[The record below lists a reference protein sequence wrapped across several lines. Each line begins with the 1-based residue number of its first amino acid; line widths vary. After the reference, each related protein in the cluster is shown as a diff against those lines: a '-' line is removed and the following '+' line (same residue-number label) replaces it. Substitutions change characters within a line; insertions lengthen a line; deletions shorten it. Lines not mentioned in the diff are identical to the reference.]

1 MKLSIKMLAVV
12 SLALLFSCN
21 NTSEK
26 TTTDDTVATTTTQVT
41 DNTDVVM
48 VEPPATIK
56 TSFEAKYPQ
65 ATNIR
70 WNYHRP
76 DFATV
81 EWDWSGWPVLDT
93 SDYVASYTWDGS
105 EYWSWYDQ
113 DGNWVGSVSRVRD
126 YSTLPQAVNNT
137 VTTKYNGY
145 TIVSVDKENDKN
157 RTAYEIQLE
166 SGTNKLKLLVDENGK
181 VLKSKTI
188 SGDTKT
194 KDKADTKDS
203 VM

>member
-81 EWDWSGWPVLDT
+81 EWDWSGWPVMDT

-105 EYWSWYDQ
+105 EYWTWYDQ
-113 DGNWVGSVSRVRD
+113 DGNWVGSVSRVSD
-126 YSTLPQAVNNT
+126 YSKLPQAVNNT

-166 SGTNKLKLLVDENGK
+166 SSTSKLKLLVDENGK

-194 KDKADTKDS
+194 KDKADKKDS